1 MRIYIASL
9 IVGIVVGVLYSLV
22 NVRSP
27 APPTWALVGLLGML
41 MGEQLIPVAKQYL
54 FNPSDQANSAQI
66 QSTEA
71 SKTAQSSAEI
81 GNG

>member
-27 APPTWALVGLLGML
+27 APQHGR
-41 MGEQLIPVAKQYL
+41 
-54 FNPSDQANSAQI
+54 
-66 QSTEA
+66 
-71 SKTAQSSAEI
+71 
-81 GNG
+81 

>member
-9 IVGIVVGVLYSLV
+9 IVGIVVGVFYSLV

-27 APPTWALVGLLGML
+27 APPTWALIGLLGML
-41 MGEQLIPVAKQYL
+41 LGEQLMPFAKQHL
-54 FNPSDQANSAQI
+54 FNQSDQGQSAQI

-71 SKTAQSSAEI
+71 PKTAQSSEET